1 MDIDV
6 IWKYSFPALTIRCL
20 HVKGINNWCSSLE
33 GSSSYVLWNTD
44 RKHESCSNAKLIQ
57 TKWNGVAEASGM
69 KGPEGK
75 RSNLSPAHVLSRSLW
90 ERRGFVQRGCLLR
103 ELEQPKAELVGTPF
117 HSEELNTWRGNLC
130 NGQVFKWLSLTS
142 WGTGTWV
149 ESLACIHG
157 RHRCGSHPSST
168 SGLAPDVQNWK

>member
-6 IWKYSFPALTIRCL
+6 IWKYSFPALTIRRL

-44 RKHESCSNAKLIQ
+44 RKHESCSNVKLIQ

-69 KGPEGK
+69 KGPEGR

-90 ERRGFVQRGCLLR
+90 ERRGFVQSGCLLR
-103 ELEQPKAELVGTPF
+103 ELEQPKAELVGMPF

-130 NGQVFKWLSLTS
+130 NGQVSKWLSLTS